1 MEEYEK
7 MLEEAYAKLP
17 EKKGGGERLE
27 IPKVA
32 SFTEGNKTIV
42 KNFRQI
48 CDVIRRQPEMLSKYL
63 SRELAAPVDLG
74 GDRLVIQRKVLNELI
89 QSKVDF
95 FIKEYVMCKECGKLD
110 THIESIAGVKT
121 LICEACGAKRPVR
134 I

>member
-32 SFTEGNKTIV
+32 SFIEGNKTIV
-42 KNFRQI
+42 KNFKQI

-74 GDRLVIQRKVLNELI
+74 EDRLIIHRKVLNDLI
-89 QSKVDF
+89 QSKVNV
-95 FIKEYVMCKECGKLD
+95 FINEYVMCKECGKLD
-110 THIESIAGVKT
+110 THIESVAMVKT
-121 LICEACGAKRPVR
+121 LICEACGARRTTRV
-134 I
+134 